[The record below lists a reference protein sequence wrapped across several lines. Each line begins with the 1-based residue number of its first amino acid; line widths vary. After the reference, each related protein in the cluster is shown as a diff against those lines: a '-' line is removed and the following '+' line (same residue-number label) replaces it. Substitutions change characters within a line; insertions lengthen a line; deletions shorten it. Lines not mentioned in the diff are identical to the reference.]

1 MACAYLPA
9 FPFSTSLFYITAKID
24 LGFASLLQASDESTI
39 TAPKVAHHV
48 SVTEK
53 VRIKSLVEETRIAAV
68 NVASASSLAS
78 SVQDLSETDTEDHE
92 DDGSEEADEEQQDE
106 SNMSI
111 SLALS
116 RVYKRTLEILGDSLV
131 MNEEPQIQNADV
143 PIS

>member
-1 MACAYLPA
+1 M
-9 FPFSTSLFYITAKID
+9 FYITAKID
-24 LGFASLLQASDESTI
+24 QGFASLLQRSEESTT
-39 TAPKVAHHV
+39 TAPNIAHPV

-68 NVASASSLAS
+68 NVASASGLAS

-92 DDGSEEADEEQQDE
+92 EDGSEEADEQQEDE

-111 SLALS
+111 SLGLS
-116 RVYKRTLEILGDSLV
+116 KVYKKTLEILGDSLV
-131 MNEEPQIQNADV
+131 MNEEPQIQAADV